1 MRNVT
6 VLQYYGEVTYMG
18 VCLVSSKLILL
29 AGPHYL
35 FLGKTPSY
43 FPGQTFSDFALFVRQ
58 KA

>member
-1 MRNVT
+1 
-6 VLQYYGEVTYMG
+6 MG